1 MFTVVARE
9 RKGFWSVCKGSF
21 NLWVV
26 EKHGRTRN
34 MAHVLVVGGTGILE
48 KVSLFLASH
57 GNVVTVVARSQQ
69 DFEKLQAQAIG
80 LSGKINPIVVDY
92 QEMDGLSRHI
102 QNSIAIYGPVTL
114 AVNWVQEQFMK
125 VVDVIATL
133 INATSPLCR
142 YFQVLSGSELTG
154 SRERNY
160 FENAFRNLERVLYRI
175 IVLGFT
181 RSEQGARRQLNNEE
195 ISEGIIKALR
205 DDSKKVLIGSDPW
218 EEVLDTE

>member
-1 MFTVVARE
+1 
-9 RKGFWSVCKGSF
+9 
-21 NLWVV
+21 
-26 EKHGRTRN
+26 

-57 GNVVTVVARSQQ
+57 DNVVTVVARSQQ
-69 DFEKLQAQAIG
+69 DFEKLKAQAEG

-92 QEMDGLSRHI
+92 QEMEGLSRQI
-102 QNSIAIYGPVTL
+102 ENSIQTYGPVTL

-125 VVDVIATL
+125 VVDVIASL

-142 YFQVLSGSELTG
+142 YFQVLSGAELSG
-154 SRERNY
+154 ERQRNY
-160 FENAFRNLERVLYRI
+160 FESAFHNLERVLYRI
-175 IVLGFT
+175 IVLGFK
-181 RSEQGARRQLNNEE
+181 REQGTRRQLNNEE

-218 EEVLDTE
+218 EEALETE